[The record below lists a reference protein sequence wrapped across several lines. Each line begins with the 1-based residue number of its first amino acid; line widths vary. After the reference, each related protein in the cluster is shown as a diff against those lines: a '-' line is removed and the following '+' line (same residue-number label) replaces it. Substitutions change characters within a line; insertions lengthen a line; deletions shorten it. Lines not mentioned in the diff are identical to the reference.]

1 MNSALREI
9 STVFTC
15 SFPSAGVEDFLF
27 MPRLRPQM
35 EYIAAAANATMPTA
49 IMEPVEAEL
58 IPSSDSTLGATV
70 GASEFCVEG
79 MSVGLKYLVGVL
91 LGSVLGTIDGESVG
105 LNDGGRVKILEK
117 TEEIETLTPRCC
129 LRSIAK
135 LALLRVDITDKD
147 QSSASE
153 KPVSSRDAESSKETL
168 EVILRSFRSK
178 VRCFWRLVVA
188 TAKCFI
194 EEKWATSSSVLIFKI
209 FSCSVVKPDG
219 TVKSKLTDKTIV
231 SKELGSRL
239 G

>member
-35 EYIAAAANATMPTA
+35 EYIAAAANATMPTT

-79 MSVGLKYLVGVL
+79 MSVGLKYVVGFL
-91 LGSVLGTIDGESVG
+91 LGTIDGESVG

-178 VRCFWRLVVA
+178 VRRFWRLVVA